1 MLWNFFFAW
10 KLGAAY
16 PRKLFLFFQVLVMII
31 KSSFMETI
39 LLNLEIFLFNDRKI
53 GTFYA

>member
-16 PRKLFLFFQVLVMII
+16 LRKMFLFFQSVLVMII

-39 LLNLEIFLFNDRKI
+39 EIFLFIDRKI